1 MANSLIDYLKP
12 AKPMQITAEN
22 NLKTS
27 AWAPLSLA
35 VLSCIFFSL
44 LTSTLALGEETSE
57 ENSTDESLFAM
68 PLKDVMDIEVV
79 SLGSLTMTTRQL
91 NPAAITTI
99 TQDQISMSG
108 AHSLNEVL
116 EIYVP
121 NFQFIRHNWEAPH
134 IGLRGII
141 NDRDDKYLLLVNGR
155 NMNEKLHYGALSERD
170 LVMLGDI
177 HHIDVIRGPG
187 SPIYGPGA
195 ISMVINIVT
204 YNGLNFEGTEFTTKA
219 GAVEEFYSWELKHGQ
234 KIDEDSGIFL
244 YGGVDKYNGA
254 DESDSPMRFGTS
266 FETLYDEK
274 FFVQKGKSVPYD
286 INNDGEAYR
295 DKPRLKFHTQYTKG
309 NFDLWAR
316 YTRGG
321 YNYSYSQGVVA
332 EPPYDILGINIPSF
346 LPLDSIEDFP
356 QAGEGYQQFT
366 IFTGYK
372 QEVSNT
378 FTVDYVF
385 SYDLFD
391 WERINFNEGNGAQ
404 SSRED
409 EYYGKILSRWTPN
422 EQHSIAFGGEYSYE
436 IWGKRSPGFPHEA
449 PYSDTLGGRDN
460 PMEDWKTTTYSL
472 MSEYQWNMNEAWTTF
487 VGGRLDK
494 NTYTDEMF
502 SPRWAMIYT
511 PNDKN
516 TYKLMLARSVRMSFA
531 EELRQEHLASGSD
544 GDTETMDNV
553 ELRFERQHTD
563 ELWFAAGGYLSK
575 LDIIAFDRNAEKSQ
589 DLGEQKHWGLE
600 VEAKYIKGKLD
611 LGLSHGYTK
620 LIDFDLEPGSSTVL
634 TAEPLGF
641 GDDLANWSNH
651 ITKLQAVYTIDP
663 KWRVNGS
670 ARIYWGYPGAKDL
683 ADSNAPYA
691 RDPGY
696 DDPYDPSYF
705 INLGLEHKPNKN
717 LTVRVDGSNLMG
729 FIDDKYNKRLYGFD
743 FGSSYRS
750 QAASVIF
757 SLRYTF

>member
-1 MANSLIDYLKP
+1 MRQPSRNISTGVAFL
-12 AKPMQITAEN
+12 
-22 NLKTS
+22 
-27 AWAPLSLA
+27 LA
-35 VLSCIFFSL
+35 MFISVGVAARSESNAA
-44 LTSTLALGEETSE
+44 TDPPHDELGTPEETS
-57 ENSTDESLFAM
+57 LFAL
-68 PLKDVMDIEVV
+68 PLEDVMDIEVV
-79 SLGSLTMTTRQL
+79 SLGSLTLTTRQL

-99 TQDQISMSG
+99 TQDQIRISG

-121 NFQFIRHNWEAPH
+121 NLQFMRHNWEAQH
-134 IGLRGII
+134 LGLRGII

-170 LVMLGDI
+170 LVSLGDI
-177 HHIDVIRGPG
+177 HHVDVIRGPG

-195 ISMVINIVT
+195 IAMVINIVT
-204 YNGLNFEGTEFTTKA
+204 YNGLNFQGTEFTSKV
-219 GAVEEFYSWELKHGQ
+219 GAIEEFYSWELKHGQ
-234 KIDEDSGIFL
+234 KLDEDSGIFL
-244 YGGVDKYNGA
+244 YAGVEKYNGA

-266 FETLYDEK
+266 FPTTYGK
-274 FFVQKGKSVPYD
+274 FNVQGGESVPYT
-286 INNDGEAYR
+286 INDDAQAYR
-295 DKPRLKFHTQYTKG
+295 DKPRLKFHAQYTSG

-321 YNYSYSQGVVA
+321 QNYAHSQGVVDSRD
-332 EPPYDILGINIPSF
+332 PLGIDIPSF
-346 LPLDSIEDFP
+346 LTLDSVEDFP
-356 QAGEGYQQFT
+356 QSGEGYQQFT

-372 QEVSNT
+372 QEVSDT
-378 FTVDYVF
+378 FSIDYAF

-391 WERINFNEGNGAQ
+391 WERINFGSGDGAQ

-409 EYYGKILSRWTPN
+409 EYYARILGRWTPN

-436 IWGKRSPGFPHEA
+436 LWGKRSPGFPHQPA
-449 PYSDTLGGRDN
+449 FSDTLGE
-460 PMEDWKTTTYSL
+460 MEDWRTTTFSL
-472 MSEYQWNMNEAWTTF
+472 MGEYQWNMSEAWTTF
-487 VGGRLDK
+487 LGGRLDK

-511 PNDKN
+511 PNDKD
-516 TYKLMLARSVRMSFA
+516 TYKLMLTRSVRMSFA
-531 EELRQEHLASGSD
+531 EELRQQHLVLGTN
-544 GDTETMDNV
+544 GDPETMDNI
-553 ELRFERQHTD
+553 ELRYERQHTP
-563 ELWFAAGGYLSK
+563 ELWFAVGGYLSK
-575 LDIIAFDRNAEKSQ
+575 LDIIAFDRANEKSQ
-589 DLGEQKHWGLE
+589 PLGEQKHWGLE
-600 VEAKYIKGKLD
+600 VEATYKKGKFD
-611 LGLSHGYTK
+611 LGFSHGYTK

-651 ITKLQAVYTIDP
+651 ITKVQAVYTIDP
-663 KWRVNGS
+663 KWRINGS

-696 DDPYDPSYF
+696 NDPYEPSYF
-705 INLGLEHKPNKN
+705 VNLGLEHNPTEN
-717 LTVRVDGSNLMG
+717 LSIRVDGSNLLG
-729 FIDDKYNKRLYGFD
+729 FIDDKYNKRLQGFD

-757 SLRYTF
+757 SLRYSF